1 MSRIS
6 PDELTRAIDLLDLKE
21 VRRLIAEGA
30 NPYQANAAGKTAL
43 EAWQESQTKGNPYA
57 GQMGLVLLETKPRT
71 PEEEAHLTHI
81 GQEQLRNIGQALGV
95 LEHARQAGIGYDSAY
110 IPPQNLESSQA
121 CWAAVRQALDN
132 HFDTPP
138 PLDAF
143 EFSWHYAAGLA
154 KGRQQ
159 VVRVP
164 GTELANFSP
173 SDEPV
178 VPNPGDA
185 EVIQRAIANYF
196 GDKPVTL
203 GSRGHIET
211 ADMRGEAR
219 FVSLT
224 GMRSMEGHPA
234 AVFHS
239 DTFEGP
245 DVFAGMPANVWFT
258 KTLEDRLDNAIR
270 DKDWARAESLVN
282 RGADIYNLPIQ
293 RVTTRLMEANTAEET
308 ERMFSLGL
316 DPLKPIP
323 NPFQDG
329 DMRLPIQ
336 FAKTQDQFDAIYR
349 RMEDADPSLGQFQPQ
364 GATVAAL
371 WQNSVYHKPE
381 QNLGHRVGEW
391 LNQTTSSWRKGRE
404 PVSADNE
411 VTPNKGPHP

>member
-6 PDELTRAIDLLDLKE
+6 PDELTRAIDLLDLEE

-154 KGRQQ
+154 QGRQQ
-159 VVRVP
+159 LMPVP
-164 GTELANFSP
+164 GTDLANFKP

-178 VPNPGDA
+178 VPSPKEAGDF
-185 EVIQRAIANYF
+185 QRFIANYF
-196 GDKPVTL
+196 GGKPLTL
-203 GSRGHIET
+203 GGRGQIET

-219 FVSLT
+219 FLSLT
-224 GMRSMEGHPA
+224 GMRSTEGHPA
-234 AVFHS
+234 AVCHS

-245 DVFAGMPANVWFT
+245 DIFAGMPENSVHH
-258 KTLEDRLDNAIR
+258 KTEQNF
-270 DKDWARAESLVN
+270 
-282 RGADIYNLPIQ
+282 GQ
-293 RVTTRLMEANTAEET
+293 RVSEWANQTINSW
-308 ERMFSLGL
+308 RNG
-316 DPLKPIP
+316 
-323 NPFQDG
+323 
-329 DMRLPIQ
+329 R
-336 FAKTQDQFDAIYR
+336 
-349 RMEDADPSLGQFQPQ
+349 
-364 GATVAAL
+364 ATVSA
-371 WQNSVYHKPE
+371 NNEEKP
-381 QNLGHRVGEW
+381 
-391 LNQTTSSWRKGRE
+391 S
-404 PVSADNE
+404 
-411 VTPNKGPHP
+411 KGPHP